1 MAKIVGN
8 FPAALNGYKP
18 KEIRYKSFEHWLEVR
33 KSHTSGTDSS
43 ALLGH
48 NMYTSEYAIYMEKT
62 NQVKSTFTGNVRT
75 VWGNR
80 NEATIRDGIAEDLGY
95 EPDQVLICENAY
107 FCIDGKEKLGATV
120 DAVLEAPTPEVIE
133 GFGEKVKGAGIF
145 EIKNVDSL
153 IHKQKWINDEPPL
166 QYILQIQH
174 YMAVFGYEWAI
185 LGALVGGNTPYVYYY
200 KRHEPTI
207 KAIKKASI
215 AFWQR
220 VADNTPP
227 PIDNSN
233 ATAETI
239 KRQNGDVKELEADL
253 TQDNEL
259 PSVCENY
266 LKVKKEISK
275 LDKEV
280 RGYKSQIMAKL
291 GENSSANVNGFY
303 VKAPSKYIEAYT
315 VDARTQRTLTV
326 KERAE

>member
-120 DAVLEAPTPEVIE
+120 DAV
-133 GFGEKVKGAGIF
+133 
-145 EIKNVDSL
+145 
-153 IHKQKWINDEPPL
+153 
-166 QYILQIQH
+166 
-174 YMAVFGYEWAI
+174 
-185 LGALVGGNTPYVYYY
+185 
-200 KRHEPTI
+200 
-207 KAIKKASI
+207 
-215 AFWQR
+215 
-220 VADNTPP
+220 
-227 PIDNSN
+227 
-233 ATAETI
+233 
-239 KRQNGDVKELEADL
+239 
-253 TQDNEL
+253 
-259 PSVCENY
+259 
-266 LKVKKEISK
+266 
-275 LDKEV
+275 
-280 RGYKSQIMAKL
+280 
-291 GENSSANVNGFY
+291 
-303 VKAPSKYIEAYT
+303 
-315 VDARTQRTLTV
+315 
-326 KERAE
+326 